1 MKKKDI
7 ILVIIIL
14 LVAGIMYGAI
24 QYIQS
29 GKGEIVKI
37 FVNGKVYNTYSL
49 YKDEKIE
56 IKTTKGKNTV
66 WIHNGYVEMED
77 ADCPDKY
84 CEKQGKIKN
93 TGETIVCLPHKLVVE
108 IQKSQGKQRKKNTN
122 SDVDAVA
129 Q

>member
-37 FVNGKVYNTYSL
+37 SVNGKVILIPY
-49 YKDEKIE
+49 
-56 IKTTKGKNTV
+56 TK
-66 WIHNGYVEMED
+66 M
-77 ADCPDKY
+77 
-84 CEKQGKIKN
+84 
-93 TGETIVCLPHKLVVE
+93 
-108 IQKSQGKQRKKNTN
+108 RK
-122 SDVDAVA
+122 
-129 Q
+129 

>member
-37 FVNGKVYNTYSL
+37 SVNGKVYNTYSL

-56 IKTTKGKNTV
+56 IKTTKGDRKS
-66 WIHNGYVEMED
+66 
-77 ADCPDKY
+77 
-84 CEKQGKIKN
+84 
-93 TGETIVCLPHKLVVE
+93 VV
-108 IQKSQGKQRKKNTN
+108 
-122 SDVDAVA
+122 
-129 Q
+129 